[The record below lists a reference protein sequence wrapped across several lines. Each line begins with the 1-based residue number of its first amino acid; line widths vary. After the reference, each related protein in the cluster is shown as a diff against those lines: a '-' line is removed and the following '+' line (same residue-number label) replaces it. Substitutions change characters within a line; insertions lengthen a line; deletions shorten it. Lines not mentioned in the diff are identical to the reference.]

1 MMFCPNLAKFRLFDY
16 VYCLRIN
23 KLGRVV
29 GGTPNGLVIVQVFDG
44 LTIIV
49 YLVSVDML
57 QYVCLN

>member
-1 MMFCPNLAKFRLFDY
+1 MFCPNLVRFRLFDY

-29 GGTPNGLVIVQVFDG
+29 GGTSNGLVIVQVFDG
-44 LTIIV
+44 LTVIV
-49 YLVSVDML
+49 YLVSADML